1 MLFFA
6 FLVSQAQK
14 RETSPGTT
22 GTTSEDERS
31 KKMKKED
38 LVAKG
43 LSEEHAQIAVDAWN
57 EAVKGFV
64 PKDRFDE
71 VSGKLKEANTT
82 IETLKKDNS
91 DNEELQKQVNEYKEK
106 VTALEIASANTV
118 KEYALKDKLKEAGV
132 VDADYI
138 IYKQGGLDKF
148 TFDKDGK
155 PVGIDDI
162 VKPLK
167 ESAPHLF
174 KADPG
179 PDYKPAGGGTPLAK
193 NPFAKDSFNLTE
205 QGKLLRENPAQ
216 AQVLAAAAGVTIN
229 V

>member
-1 MLFFA
+1 
-6 FLVSQAQK
+6 
-14 RETSPGTT
+14 
-22 GTTSEDERS
+22 
-31 KKMKKED
+31 MKKEE

-64 PKDRFDE
+64 PKERFDE
-71 VSGKLKEANTT
+71 VNGKLKEANTT
-82 IETLKKDNS
+82 IDTLKKSNA
-91 DNEELQKQVNEYKEK
+91 DNEELQKQVKEYKEK
-106 VTALEIASANTV
+106 VTILEATAANTR

-138 IYKQGGLDKF
+138 IYKQGGIDKF
-148 TFDKDGK
+148 TFDKEGN
-155 PVGIDDI
+155 PVGIDDV

-167 ESAPHLF
+167 ESSPHLF
-174 KADPG
+174 KTEPG
-179 PDYKPAGGGTPLAK
+179 ADYKPAGGGTPPSK

-216 AQVLAAAAGVTIN
+216 AKALASAAGVTI
-229 V
+229 

>member
-1 MLFFA
+1 
-6 FLVSQAQK
+6 
-14 RETSPGTT
+14 
-22 GTTSEDERS
+22 
-31 KKMKKED
+31 MKKEE

-64 PKDRFDE
+64 PKERFDE
-71 VSGKLKEANTT
+71 VNGKLKEANTT
-82 IETLKKDNS
+82 IDTLKKSNA
-91 DNEELQKQVNEYKEK
+91 DNEELQKQVKEYKEK
-106 VTALEIASANTV
+106 VTILEATAANTR

-138 IYKQGGLDKF
+138 IYKQGGIDKF
-148 TFDKDGK
+148 AFDKEGN
-155 PVGIDDI
+155 PVGIDDV

-167 ESAPHLF
+167 ESSPHLF
-174 KADPG
+174 KTEPGAD
-179 PDYKPAGGGTPLAK
+179 YRPAGGGTPPSK

-216 AQVLAAAAGVTIN
+216 AKALASAAGVTI
-229 V
+229 

>member
-1 MLFFA
+1 MSQRERA
-6 FLVSQAQK
+6 FIYA
-14 RETSPGTT
+14 
-22 GTTSEDERS
+22 
-31 KKMKKED
+31 KMCIRD
-38 LVAKG
+38 R
-43 LSEEHAQIAVDAWN
+43 N

-71 VSGKLKEANTT
+71 VSGKLKEANST

-167 ESAPHLF
+167 ESSPHLF
-174 KADPG
+174 KTEPGADYRPC
-179 PDYKPAGGGTPLAK
+179 
-193 NPFAKDSFNLTE
+193 
-205 QGKLLRENPAQ
+205 LLYTSCR
-216 AQVLAAAAGVTIN
+216 
-229 V
+229 

>member
-1 MLFFA
+1 M
-6 FLVSQAQK
+6 
-14 RETSPGTT
+14 R
-22 GTTSEDERS
+22 
-31 KKMKKED
+31 KEE
-38 LVAKG
+38 LIAKG

-57 EAVKGFV
+57 EAFKGFV
-64 PKDRFDE
+64 PKERFDE
-71 VSGKLKEANTT
+71 VNGKLKEANTT

-91 DNEELQKQVNEYKEK
+91 DNEELQKQVKEYKEK
-106 VTALEIASANTV
+106 VTTLETASANTV

-132 VDADYI
+132 VDTDYI

-167 ESAPHLF
+167 ESSPHLF
-174 KADPG
+174 KTEPGAD
-179 PDYKPAGGGTPLAK
+179 YRPAGGGTPPAK

-205 QGKLLRENPAQ
+205 QGRLLKENPAQ

>member
-1 MLFFA
+1 
-6 FLVSQAQK
+6 
-14 RETSPGTT
+14 
-22 GTTSEDERS
+22 
-31 KKMKKED
+31 MKKEE
-38 LVAKG
+38 LIAKG
-43 LSEEHAQIAVDAWN
+43 LPEEHAPIAVDVWN

-64 PKDRFDE
+64 PKERFDE

-91 DNEELQKQVNEYKEK
+91 DNEELQKQVKEYKEK
-106 VTALEIASANTV
+106 VTALETASANTV

-155 PVGIDDI
+155 PVGIDDV

-167 ESAPHLF
+167 ESSPHLF
-174 KADPG
+174 KTEPGAD
-179 PDYKPAGGGTPLAK
+179 YRPAGGGTPPTK